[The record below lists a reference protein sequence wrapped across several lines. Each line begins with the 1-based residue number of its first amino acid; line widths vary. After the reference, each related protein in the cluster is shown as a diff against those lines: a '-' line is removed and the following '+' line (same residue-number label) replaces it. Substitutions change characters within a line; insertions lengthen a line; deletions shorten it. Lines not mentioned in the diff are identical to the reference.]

1 MIYLTQ
7 QDVMLMHGI
16 LIHQFGGSLG
26 IRDKG
31 ALEAALHRPQS
42 GYYSDVIS
50 EAAALFESLLINH
63 PFIDGNKRTAFAVMD
78 TFLRLNNMRMNTNSK
93 DAYRKILGM
102 FEKQAV
108 QHELIDEWLR
118 SLCQPANK

>member
-102 FEKQAV
+102 FEKQTV
-108 QHELIDEWLR
+108 QHKLIDEWLR
-118 SLCQPANK
+118 SLCQQANK